1 MSLTAADAA
10 SAYTSKMAEADSGV
24 GLGNAEDVSDFII
37 NIDPEETPLLS
48 ALPKKSATA
57 VFHEWLTDV
66 LTAAA
71 SNEVLEGAAFTSGTM
86 VARGRIA
93 NPCQISTKVY
103 EVTGSMQAVRKY
115 GIDDELA
122 YQAVKAMKELKR
134 DVDLDL
140 WQNTSGTQDSADIT
154 GSRTTR
160 GYHDLIPTAHTGNAS
175 YSVAAMTGDAA
186 EITFG
191 NVLNDIFDD
200 GPSPNIA
207 YMRPSV
213 KKNVSRWTGL
223 ATINREQDDNRLIN
237 LIDFYVSDFGTVR
250 FEMDRY
256 MEAPTT
262 ETNDL
267 IVVGNWDNAAFATLR
282 PFQNIPLATDGL
294 KDAAGGAILVEY
306 SNEYGNVNSYGRMK
320 SSTA

>member
-10 SAYTSKMAEADSGV
+10 SAYTSKMAVADTGV
-24 GLGNAEDVSDFII
+24 GRTLAEDVSDFII

-48 ALPKKSATA
+48 MLPKKNATA
-57 VFHEWLTDV
+57 ILHEWSIDT

-71 SNEVLEGAAFTSGTM
+71 TNEVKEGAAFTTGTM
-86 VARGRIA
+86 VARTRIS

-103 EVTGSMQAVRKY
+103 EVTGSMQAVKQY

-122 YQAVKAMKELKR
+122 LQAVKAMKELKR

-154 GSRTTR
+154 GSRTTD
-160 GYHDLIPTAHTGNAS
+160 GYHEIIPTAHTGNAS
-175 YSVAAMTGDAA
+175 FTVANMTGDAA
-186 EITFG
+186 EITFQ
-191 NVLNDIFDD
+191 NVLEDIYND

-237 LIDFYVSDFGTVR
+237 LIDFYISDFGTVR

-256 MEAPTT
+256 MEDPAT

-267 IVVGNWDNAAFATLR
+267 LVVGNWDNAGVAYLR
-282 PFQNIPLATDGL
+282 PFQNIPLATKGL
-294 KDAAGGAILVEY
+294 KDAAGVLYLLNI
-306 SNEYGNVNSYGRMK
+306 RM
-320 SSTA
+320 STVLLIVMAG

>member
-10 SAYTSKMAEADSGV
+10 GAYTSKMAAADIGI
-24 GLGNAEDVSDFII
+24 GLSLAEDVSDFII

-57 VFHEWLTDV
+57 VYHEWLIDV

-71 SNEVLEGAAFTSGTM
+71 TNEVLEGAAFTSGTM
-86 VARGRIA
+86 VARSRIS

-103 EVTGSMQAVRKY
+103 EVTGSMQAVRQY
-115 GIDDELA
+115 GLDDELA

-160 GYHDLIPTAHTGNAS
+160 GYHDLIPTAHTGDAS
-175 YSVAAMTGDAA
+175 YTVANMTGDSA
-186 EITFG
+186 EATFQK
-191 NVLNDIFDD
+191 VLQDIFDD
-200 GPSPNIA
+200 GPMANIG

-213 KKNVSRWTGL
+213 KVGVSRWTGL
-223 ATINREQDDNRLIN
+223 ATLNRDHDDHRVIN
-237 LIDFYVSDFGTVR
+237 LVDFYVSDFGTVR
-250 FEMDRY
+250 LEMDRY
-256 MEAPTT
+256 MEDPGT
-262 ETNDL
+262 EDNDL
-267 IVVGNWDNAAFATLR
+267 LVVGNWDGAAIAYLR

-294 KDAAGGAILVEY
+294 KDASGGAILVEY
-306 SNEYGNVNSYGRMK
+306 SNEYGAVNSYGRMLA
-320 SSTA
+320 ST